1 MKTTIATSAA
11 AVALV
16 ALGFAAVADMSRHP
30 AGATSHLGMD
40 VEVAPVAGKA
50 GQFLLS
56 TTLTDLDRNAVIAR
70 PRMTIDAGKTARLR
84 ISGKGGWTFEAA
96 VSADGA
102 KRKALYDAAF
112 TEGGKVVSQQRISLD
127 LNG

>member
-1 MKTTIATSAA
+1 MKRTVATSAVA
-11 AVALV
+11 IALV
-16 ALGFAAVADMSRHP
+16 ALGFAAVAGMSRHP
-30 AGATSHLGMD
+30 KEVPSRLAMD

-56 TTLTDLDRNAVIAR
+56 TTLTDLDRNAVIAK

-84 ISGKGGWTFEAA
+84 ISGKEGWTFEAT
-96 VSADGA
+96 VNADGA
-102 KRKALYDAAF
+102 KRKAVYDASF
-112 TEGGKVVSQQRISLD
+112 TEAGKVVSRQRLALD